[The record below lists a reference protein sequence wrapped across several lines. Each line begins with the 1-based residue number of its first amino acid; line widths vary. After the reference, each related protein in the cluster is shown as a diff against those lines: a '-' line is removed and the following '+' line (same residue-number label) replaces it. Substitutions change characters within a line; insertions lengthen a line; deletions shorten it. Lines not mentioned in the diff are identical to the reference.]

1 MKNREKYKNELIK
14 VCKSG
19 GFKSKELMKFF
30 NDYVVPTYKCGN
42 YAAINAEKVALLTS
56 LWLDEEYQA
65 PEEEYQEP
73 EVDWSKVENNEPIL
87 VRDGDDE
94 EWNRA
99 HFACYKD
106 GKVHAWSGGKTSW
119 TASSYMHWMQAKLAE
134 PQKPE
139 HDSCVGCKYEH
150 LGSDQEPCK
159 DCRYAYMDIYEPQE

>member
-42 YAAINAEKVALLTS
+42 YEVINAEKVALLTA
-56 LWLDEEYQA
+56 LWLD
-65 PEEEYQEP
+65 EEYQEP
-73 EVDWSKVENNEPIL
+73 EVDWSKVNVDDPIL

-99 HFACYKD
+99 HFACYED

-119 TASSYMHWMQAKLAE
+119 TASSYMYWQQAKLAE

-139 HDSCVGCKYEH
+139 HDSCVGCEFEH
-150 LGSDQEPCK
+150 FESNQEPCK
-159 DCRYAYMDIYEPQE
+159 DCRKDYWLQEVE